1 MKKFFDELI
10 EKKAQESLKRENEQ
24 NIRKARLAELQE
36 KNKGIKRRLL
46 HPVNSVN
53 DGKEIKKLKE
63 DIAAFEKAK
72 EDKRS
77 MWILCGVLAFCM
89 IMLLAN
95 SLFHKESNNEA
106 NETSVAMTNTESE
119 TELPIKATEETVPRI
134 KSIRFVNLNTV
145 KLKIGQTSSTDQ
157 LAIEFDKDYE
167 FTTDDIQFVIDDPQI
182 ASIKID
188 NEKRS
193 DNSVKLSYSVE
204 GKAEGETSIYAMT
217 EDGTVMS
224 NSINITVRAP
234 IEVESIAIEGNPDGL
249 LIGESTVLSAVLSPK
264 TADNAFVSWE
274 SSDEEILV
282 VNASGRVTA
291 VGGGTAKITATS
303 TNGKS
308 DYCDI
313 YVNDS
318 ARRMKVKV
326 KRLRNIYKQRAVWA
340 VMQKERQ
347 ELSLYC
353 TDLEDREISVND
365 TLDCYAEFTE
375 SDDRPDEGRV
385 SKSYTVTENDLQEG
399 FEIEMELYVTEN
411 GGRNSGESAHFVIT
425 YTFIVEG

>member
-1 MKKFFDELI
+1 M
-10 EKKAQESLKRENEQ
+10 
-24 NIRKARLAELQE
+24 
-36 KNKGIKRRLL
+36 
-46 HPVNSVN
+46 HPVDSVN

-63 DIAAFEKAK
+63 DIAAFEKEK

-77 MWILCGVLAFCM
+77 IGIFCGLLAFCM

-95 SLFHKESNNEA
+95 SSFHKESNNEP
-106 NETSVAMTNTESE
+106 NEAPIAMTNTESE
-119 TELPIKATEETVPRI
+119 TEQPIKAAEETVPGI

-145 KLKIGQTSSTDQ
+145 KLKIGQISPSEQ

-167 FTTDDIQFVIDDPQI
+167 FTTDDIQFIIADPQI

-188 NEKRS
+188 KEKRT
-193 DNSVKLSYSVE
+193 DNSVKLSYNVE
-204 GKAEGETSIYAMT
+204 GKSEGETSIYAMT
-217 EDGTVMS
+217 EDGTVKS

-234 IEVESIAIEGNPDGL
+234 IEVENITIEGNPDDL
-249 LIGESTVLSAVLSPK
+249 LLGESTVLSGVLNPK
-264 TADNAFVSWE
+264 NADNAFVSWE
-274 SSDEEILV
+274 SSDEEILD
-282 VNASGRVTA
+282 VNASGKVTA
-291 VGGGTAKITATS
+291 VGGGTAKITAIS
-303 TNGKS
+303 SNGKS
-308 DYCDI
+308 DSCDI

-326 KRLRNIYKQRAVWA
+326 DYSRDDDNDIGNEWSHVIRLNGEPV
-340 VMQKERQ
+340 KE
-347 ELSLYC
+347 EM
-353 TDLEDREISVND
+353 IVSVND

>member
-326 KRLRNIYKQRAVWA
+326 DYSRDDDNDIGNEWSHVIRLNGEPV
-340 VMQKERQ
+340 KE
-347 ELSLYC
+347 EM
-353 TDLEDREISVND
+353 IVSVND

>member
-188 NEKRS
+188 NEKRT

-326 KRLRNIYKQRAVWA
+326 DYSRDDDNDIGNEWSHVIRLNGEPV
-340 VMQKERQ
+340 KE
-347 ELSLYC
+347 EM
-353 TDLEDREISVND
+353 IVSVND

>member
-167 FTTDDIQFVIDDPQI
+167 FTTDDIQFVIDDHQI

-326 KRLRNIYKQRAVWA
+326 DYSRDDDNDIGNEWSHVIRLNGEPV
-340 VMQKERQ
+340 KE
-347 ELSLYC
+347 EM
-353 TDLEDREISVND
+353 IVSVND

-411 GGRNSGESAHFVIT
+411 GGRNSGEKDLRGSFFLSA
-425 YTFIVEG
+425 

>member
-326 KRLRNIYKQRAVWA
+326 DYSRDDDNDIGNEWSHVIRLNGEPV
-340 VMQKERQ
+340 KE
-347 ELSLYC
+347 EM
-353 TDLEDREISVND
+353 IVSVND

-411 GGRNSGESAHFVIT
+411 GGRNSGEKDLRGSFFLSA
-425 YTFIVEG
+425 

>member
-291 VGGGTAKITATS
+291 VGEGTAKITATS

-326 KRLRNIYKQRAVWA
+326 DYSRDDDNDIGNEWSHVIRLNGEPV
-340 VMQKERQ
+340 KE
-347 ELSLYC
+347 EM
-353 TDLEDREISVND
+353 IVSVND

>member
-318 ARRMKVKV
+318 ARR
-326 KRLRNIYKQRAVWA
+326 
-340 VMQKERQ
+340 
-347 ELSLYC
+347 
-353 TDLEDREISVND
+353 
-365 TLDCYAEFTE
+365 
-375 SDDRPDEGRV
+375 
-385 SKSYTVTENDLQEG
+385 SKSRL
-399 FEIEMELYVTEN
+399 FK
-411 GGRNSGESAHFVIT
+411 R
-425 YTFIVEG
+425 

>member
-1 MKKFFDELI
+1 MKKIFDELI

-326 KRLRNIYKQRAVWA
+326 DYSRDDDNDIGNEWSHVIRLNGEPV
-340 VMQKERQ
+340 KE
-347 ELSLYC
+347 EM
-353 TDLEDREISVND
+353 IVSVND

>member
-106 NETSVAMTNTESE
+106 KETSVAMTNTESE

-326 KRLRNIYKQRAVWA
+326 DYSRDDDNDIGNEWSHVIRLNGEPV
-340 VMQKERQ
+340 KE
-347 ELSLYC
+347 EM
-353 TDLEDREISVND
+353 IVSVND

>member
-1 MKKFFDELI
+1 MKKIFDELI

-188 NEKRS
+188 NEKRT

-326 KRLRNIYKQRAVWA
+326 DYSRDDDNDIGNEWSHVIRLNGEPV
-340 VMQKERQ
+340 KE
-347 ELSLYC
+347 EM
-353 TDLEDREISVND
+353 IVSVND

-425 YTFIVEG
+425 YTFIVED

>member
-224 NSINITVRAP
+224 NSFNITVRAP

-326 KRLRNIYKQRAVWA
+326 DYSRDDDNDIGNEWSHVIRLNGEPV
-340 VMQKERQ
+340 KE
-347 ELSLYC
+347 EM
-353 TDLEDREISVND
+353 IVSVND

>member
-1 MKKFFDELI
+1 MKKFYDELI

-326 KRLRNIYKQRAVWA
+326 DYSRDDDNDIGNEWSHVIRLNGEPV
-340 VMQKERQ
+340 KE
-347 ELSLYC
+347 EM
-353 TDLEDREISVND
+353 IVSVND